1 MLMGPSL
8 RKFALTVHITASIG
22 WVGSVAGFIA
32 LAVAVLTSDD
42 DLTVRGALI
51 AMELTASWVIVPL
64 AFASLLTG
72 LVMSLGTKWGL
83 LRHYWVVI
91 SFILTV
97 LAVIV
102 LLTQMEPIGYYARLA
117 ADPTSSIA
125 DLRGGGSLLHPV
137 GGLVVLLVIQ
147 VLNMYKP
154 RGMTPYGQRKLREQ
168 RPISQP

>member
-1 MLMGPSL
+1 MLMGPGL
-8 RKFALTVHITASIG
+8 RKLALTVHITASIG
-22 WVGSVAGFIA
+22 WIGSVAGFIA
-32 LAVAVLTSDD
+32 LAVAVLTNDD
-42 DLTVRGALI
+42 VLTVRGALI
-51 AMELTASWVIVPL
+51 AMGLTASWVILPM

-83 LRHYWVVI
+83 FRHYWVLI

-102 LLTQMEPIGYYARLA
+102 LLTQMEPIGYYARVA
-117 ADPTSSIA
+117 ADPTSSLA

-154 RGMTPYGQRKLREQ
+154 QGLTPYGWRKQQELLL
-168 RPISQP
+168 QP